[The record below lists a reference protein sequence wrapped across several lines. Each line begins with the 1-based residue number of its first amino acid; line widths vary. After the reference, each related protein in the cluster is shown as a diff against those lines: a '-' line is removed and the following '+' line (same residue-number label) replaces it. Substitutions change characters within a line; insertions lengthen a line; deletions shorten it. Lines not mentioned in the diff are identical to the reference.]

1 MSRYC
6 CTVLILVHAISHL
19 DLCTSL
25 QIGLPTCHSP
35 ALTVAF
41 PGTPCPPISSKHT
54 HTLQTKNHTQI
65 HTLNTHTHKKKPK
78 NPQTTDTHT
87 STDPTEHIIKSHQP
101 ASIPYSIS
109 LSHFETSVRAE
120 ARCPCFTIIPLINV
134 PGSSY
139 LSFHVKFKAPLLP
152 EISWTCSFPIPGRQI
167 PMYQQVLLALTPYQA
182 LQS

>member
-41 PGTPCPPISSKHT
+41 PGTSCPPISSKRAHT
-54 HTLQTKNHTQI
+54 HTHTPDKKP
-65 HTLNTHTHKKKPK
+65 HTNTHSQHPPKKK

-120 ARCPCFTIIPLINV
+120 ARYPCFTIIPLINV

-152 EISWTCSFPIPGRQI
+152 EIS
-167 PMYQQVLLALTPYQA
+167 
-182 LQS
+182 